1 MESSP
6 LVGTVGTLI
15 SSDFILDLICGSVY
29 GLNSL
34 ELSVVVDESL
44 DFLDGLSE
52 LFPFCAFRFLMMG
65 SSDAVV
71 IVGV

>member
-1 MESSP
+1 VESSP

-29 GLNSL
+29 GLNSS
-34 ELSVVVDESL
+34 SVVVDESL
-44 DFLDGLSE
+44 AFLDGLSE
-52 LFPFCAFRFLMMG
+52 LFPFCAFRFLMRVG
-65 SSDAVV
+65 SSDVVV

>member
-29 GLNSL
+29 GLNSS
-34 ELSVVVDESL
+34 SVVVDESL
-44 DFLDGLSE
+44 AFLDGLSE